1 MSIIRFNA
9 LQEALNRKPVLVN
22 QTEKRSTLF
31 GQNVFNKYAMQQYL
45 TRTLLKV

>member
-9 LQEALNRKPVLVN
+9 LQEALQRKPVVVN

-31 GQNVFNKYAMQQYL
+31 GQNVL
-45 TRTLLKV
+45 